1 MAYWG
6 IAFAVGPNYNK
17 SWRMFTSDDRRSSLE
32 KILGA
37 LACARKVQA
46 DVPPIERAL
55 ITALTTR
62 FPRTSDAISEDLS
75 QFDYAYAEAMRP
87 VYEAYGED
95 LDMTTLFA
103 DAVMCTRPRQLWNL
117 NTGKTTGADIDEA
130 RVALEKGL
138 AQVEGRNH
146 PGLCHLYIHMMEMS
160 PFPELAL
167 NAADNLRRLVPD
179 GSHMQ
184 HMATHIDTACGDYR
198 RSVDSNFDAI
208 RADDKY
214 FSRGDVTSLIYTAYR
229 SHNIHAMAYSAM
241 MSGRSADALY
251 AARRLPEVLSL
262 EFMSIKT
269 PRMVDWTEW
278 QLVTL
283 PHALIRFGQ
292 WEEILQLRLP
302 ANTDLLSVMT
312 ATVHYAK
319 GIAFAI
325 LGRIAEACHA
335 RDAFEDAR
343 KAVPDDRVYS
353 PSSMAAPVL
362 AVASAMLE
370 GELEYRKGNHSKALS
385 ILRHGI
391 DLEDNLAYADPPLW
405 MQPVRHALSAL
416 LLEQGYSEEAEK
428 LYLED
433 LGFSDSHPRRK
444 ARINNVWSLHG
455 LYECFM
461 RNGKEEKAKSI
472 RIQRDIAM
480 ASSDVPIK
488 ASCFCRLSAIKRD
501 DDCRS

>member
-1 MAYWG
+1 
-6 IAFAVGPNYNK
+6 
-17 SWRMFTSDDRRSSLE
+17 
-32 KILGA
+32 
-37 LACARKVQA
+37 
-46 DVPPIERAL
+46 
-55 ITALTTR
+55 
-62 FPRTSDAISEDLS
+62 
-75 QFDYAYAEAMRP
+75 
-87 VYEAYGED
+87 
-95 LDMTTLFA
+95 
-103 DAVMCTRPRQLWNL
+103 
-117 NTGKTTGADIDEA
+117 
-130 RVALEKGL
+130 
-138 AQVEGRNH
+138 
-146 PGLCHLYIHMMEMS
+146 
-160 PFPELAL
+160 
-167 NAADNLRRLVPD
+167 
-179 GSHMQ
+179 
-184 HMATHIDTACGDYR
+184 
-198 RSVDSNFDAI
+198 
-208 RADDKY
+208 
-214 FSRGDVTSLIYTAYR
+214 
-229 SHNIHAMAYSAM
+229 
-241 MSGRSADALY
+241 
-251 AARRLPEVLSL
+251 
-262 EFMSIKT
+262 
-269 PRMVDWTEW
+269 
-278 QLVTL
+278 
-283 PHALIRFGQ
+283 
-292 WEEILQLRLP
+292 
-302 ANTDLLSVMT
+302 MT

-335 RDAFEDAR
+335 SDAFEDAR
-343 KAVPDDRVYS
+343 KAVPDDRMYS

-501 DDCRS
+501 DDCHS